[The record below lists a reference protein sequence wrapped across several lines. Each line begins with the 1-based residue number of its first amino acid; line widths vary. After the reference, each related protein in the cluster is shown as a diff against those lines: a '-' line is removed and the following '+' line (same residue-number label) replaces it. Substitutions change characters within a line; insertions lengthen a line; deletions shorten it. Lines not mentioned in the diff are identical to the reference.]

1 MPSST
6 KVDVYAS
13 IRHGVSRSILVI
25 ESLQTMTLDVT
36 DVLMSFPQSSW
47 TAEAPTCFKHAWVN
61 MKIELQ
67 TISRSNSLHKLSLD
81 TELPW

>member
-1 MPSST
+1 
-6 KVDVYAS
+6 
-13 IRHGVSRSILVI
+13 
-25 ESLQTMTLDVT
+25 MTLDVT